1 MVRDMTTGNS
11 AKQILK
17 FSLPLLIGTVF
28 QQFYNMVDSIIVG
41 KFLGTQPFA
50 AVGMTGSITFFVLGL
65 VFGACSGFAIPVAQ
79 DFGAHDE
86 AGVRR
91 CVANIIHIGVIFGL
105 YPANQAE
112 KLPPVELMQDAYD
125 YLFWIFLGIGSLML
139 YNLLAGILRSLG
151 DGTTPLIFLILSS
164 LLNIG
169 LDVLLVWTLNVGVKG
184 AAIATVIAQLISGLG
199 CLVFMIRKFPM
210 LRLTR
215 KDLRPD
221 LPTIRRLSG
230 IGFPM
235 GLQFSIT
242 AIGSIILQKSVNA
255 LGTTIIASVS
265 AAAKVQN
272 LVVSPMDAFGVSM
285 ATFAGQNY
293 GAGRIDRVRRGVRQV
308 FWMLT
313 AYSLLALGIVYFSG
327 STIALLFVDA
337 SETEILACTQHFL
350 IMNGLFYI
358 PLGVIYVLRN
368 TLQGVG
374 FSKIAMLSGLFE
386 LVARSVMG
394 LFVVALDENGQMYPR
409 LIHWEDGK
417 TYEVDRILDVRP
429 APAARAGGQGDR
441 YTIRMNNQETHIFF
455 EHNSDYG
462 SAIPGRWFVERR
474 EA

>member
-105 YPANQAE
+105 VMTLATTLLTRQILVWMDTPE
-112 KLPPVELMQDAYD
+112 ELMQDAYD

-139 YNLLAGILRSLG
+139 YNLLAGILRALG
-151 DGTTPLIFLILSS
+151 DSTTPLIFLILSS

-169 LDVLLVWTLNVGVKG
+169 LDILLVWTLNVGVKG
-184 AAIATVIAQLISGLG
+184 AAIATVIAQLISGLC

-215 KDLRPD
+215 EDLRPD

-293 GAGRIDRVRRGVRQV
+293 GAGKIDRVRRGVRQV

-394 LFVVALDENGQMYPR
+394 LFVVPKFGFNAVCLAHPTAWIMADLILIVLYSILMKRLDGQ
-409 LIHWEDGK
+409 
-417 TYEVDRILDVRP
+417 P
-429 APAARAGGQGDR
+429 ARK
-441 YTIRMNNQETHIFF
+441 
-455 EHNSDYG
+455 
-462 SAIPGRWFVERR
+462 

>member
-105 YPANQAE
+105 VMTLATTLLTRQI
-112 KLPPVELMQDAYD
+112 LVWMDTPVELMQDAYD

-151 DGTTPLIFLILSS
+151 DSTTPLIFLILSS

-394 LFVVALDENGQMYPR
+394 LFVVPKFGFNAVCLAHPTAWIMADLILIVLYSILMKRLDGQ
-409 LIHWEDGK
+409 
-417 TYEVDRILDVRP
+417 P
-429 APAARAGGQGDR
+429 ARK
-441 YTIRMNNQETHIFF
+441 
-455 EHNSDYG
+455 
-462 SAIPGRWFVERR
+462 

>member
-105 YPANQAE
+105 VMTLATTLLTRQILVWMDTPE
-112 KLPPVELMQDAYD
+112 ELMQDAYD

-151 DGTTPLIFLILSS
+151 DSTTPLIFLILSS

-184 AAIATVIAQLISGLG
+184 AAIATVVSQLISGLG

-215 KDLRPD
+215 EDLRPD

-272 LVVSPMDAFGVSM
+272 LVISPMDAFGVSM

-394 LFVVALDENGQMYPR
+394 LFVVPKFGFNAVCLAHPTAWIMADLILIVLYSILMKRLDGQ
-409 LIHWEDGK
+409 
-417 TYEVDRILDVRP
+417 P
-429 APAARAGGQGDR
+429 ARK
-441 YTIRMNNQETHIFF
+441 
-455 EHNSDYG
+455 
-462 SAIPGRWFVERR
+462 

>member
-105 YPANQAE
+105 VMTLATTLLTRQILVWMDTPE
-112 KLPPVELMQDAYD
+112 ELMQDAYD

-151 DGTTPLIFLILSS
+151 DSTTPLIFLILSS

-199 CLVFMIRKFPM
+199 CLVFMIRRFPM

-293 GAGRIDRVRRGVRQV
+293 GAGKIDRVRRGVRQV

-394 LFVVALDENGQMYPR
+394 LFVVPKFGFNAVCLAHPTAWIMADLILIVLYSILMKRLDGQ
-409 LIHWEDGK
+409 
-417 TYEVDRILDVRP
+417 P
-429 APAARAGGQGDR
+429 ARK
-441 YTIRMNNQETHIFF
+441 
-455 EHNSDYG
+455 
-462 SAIPGRWFVERR
+462 

>member
-91 CVANIIHIGVIFGL
+91 CVASIIHIGVIFGL
-105 YPANQAE
+105 VMTLATTLLTRQILVWMDTPE
-112 KLPPVELMQDAYD
+112 ELMQDAYD

-151 DGTTPLIFLILSS
+151 DSTTPLIFLILSS

-215 KDLRPD
+215 EDLRPD

-293 GAGRIDRVRRGVRQV
+293 GAGKIDRVRRGVRQV

-394 LFVVALDENGQMYPR
+394 LFVVPKFGFNAVCLAHPTAWIMADLILIVLYSILMKRLDGQ
-409 LIHWEDGK
+409 
-417 TYEVDRILDVRP
+417 P
-429 APAARAGGQGDR
+429 ARK
-441 YTIRMNNQETHIFF
+441 
-455 EHNSDYG
+455 
-462 SAIPGRWFVERR
+462 

>member
-105 YPANQAE
+105 VMTLATTLLTRQILVWMDTPE
-112 KLPPVELMQDAYD
+112 ELMQDAYD

-139 YNLLAGILRSLG
+139 YNLLAGILRALG
-151 DGTTPLIFLILSS
+151 DSTTPLIFLILSS

-169 LDVLLVWTLNVGVKG
+169 LDILLVWTLNVGVKG
-184 AAIATVIAQLISGLG
+184 AAIATVIAQLISGLC

-272 LVVSPMDAFGVSM
+272 FVVSPMDAFGVSM

-293 GAGRIDRVRRGVRQV
+293 GAGKIDRVRRGVRQV
-308 FWMLT
+308 FLMLT
-313 AYSLLALGIVYFSG
+313 AYSLLALGIVYFFG

-350 IMNGLFYI
+350 VMNGLFYI
-358 PLGVIYVLRN
+358 PLGVIYALRN

-394 LFVVALDENGQMYPR
+394 LFVVPKFGFSAVCLAHPSAWVMADLILIALYSILMKRLDGQ
-409 LIHWEDGK
+409 
-417 TYEVDRILDVRP
+417 P
-429 APAARAGGQGDR
+429 ARK
-441 YTIRMNNQETHIFF
+441 
-455 EHNSDYG
+455 
-462 SAIPGRWFVERR
+462 

>member
-105 YPANQAE
+105 VMTLATTLLTRQILVWMDTPE
-112 KLPPVELMQDAYD
+112 ELMQDAYD

-151 DGTTPLIFLILSS
+151 DSTTPLIFLILSS

-293 GAGRIDRVRRGVRQV
+293 GAGKIDRVRRGVRQV

-394 LFVVALDENGQMYPR
+394 LFVVPKFGFNAVCLAHPTAWIMADLILIVLYSILMKRLDGQ
-409 LIHWEDGK
+409 
-417 TYEVDRILDVRP
+417 P
-429 APAARAGGQGDR
+429 ARK
-441 YTIRMNNQETHIFF
+441 
-455 EHNSDYG
+455 
-462 SAIPGRWFVERR
+462 

>member
-105 YPANQAE
+105 VMTLATTLLTRQILVWMDTPE
-112 KLPPVELMQDAYD
+112 ELMQDAYD

-151 DGTTPLIFLILSS
+151 DSTTPLIFLILSS

-215 KDLRPD
+215 EDLRPD

-293 GAGRIDRVRRGVRQV
+293 GAGKIDRVRRGVRQV

-394 LFVVALDENGQMYPR
+394 LFVVPKFGFNAVCLAHPTAWIMADLILIVLYSILMKRLDGQPAR
-409 LIHWEDGK
+409 K
-417 TYEVDRILDVRP
+417 EV
-429 APAARAGGQGDR
+429 
-441 YTIRMNNQETHIFF
+441 
-455 EHNSDYG
+455 
-462 SAIPGRWFVERR
+462 
-474 EA
+474 

>member
-105 YPANQAE
+105 VMTLATTLLTRQILVWMDTPE
-112 KLPPVELMQDAYD
+112 ELMQDAYD

-151 DGTTPLIFLILSS
+151 DSTTPLIFLILSS

-293 GAGRIDRVRRGVRQV
+293 GAGKIDRVRRGVRQV

-394 LFVVALDENGQMYPR
+394 LFVVPKFGFNAVCLAHPTAWIMADLILIVLYSILMKRLDGQ
-409 LIHWEDGK
+409 L
-417 TYEVDRILDVRP
+417 VRK
-429 APAARAGGQGDR
+429 
-441 YTIRMNNQETHIFF
+441 E
-455 EHNSDYG
+455 S
-462 SAIPGRWFVERR
+462 
-474 EA
+474 

>member
-105 YPANQAE
+105 VMTLATTLLTRQILVWMDTPE
-112 KLPPVELMQDAYD
+112 ELMQDAYD

-151 DGTTPLIFLILSS
+151 DSTTPLIFLILSS

-215 KDLRPD
+215 EDLRPD

-230 IGFPM
+230 VGFPM

-293 GAGRIDRVRRGVRQV
+293 GAGKIDRVRRGVRQV

-394 LFVVALDENGQMYPR
+394 LFVVPKFGFNAVCLAHPTAWIMADLILIVLYSILMKRLDGQ
-409 LIHWEDGK
+409 
-417 TYEVDRILDVRP
+417 P
-429 APAARAGGQGDR
+429 ARK
-441 YTIRMNNQETHIFF
+441 
-455 EHNSDYG
+455 
-462 SAIPGRWFVERR
+462 

>member
-105 YPANQAE
+105 VMTLATTLLTRQILVWMDTPE
-112 KLPPVELMQDAYD
+112 ELMQDAYD

-151 DGTTPLIFLILSS
+151 DSTTPLIFLILSS

-199 CLVFMIRKFPM
+199 CLVFMFRKFPM

-293 GAGRIDRVRRGVRQV
+293 GAGKIDRVRRGVRQV

-394 LFVVALDENGQMYPR
+394 LFVVPKFGFNAVCLAHPTAWIMADLILIVLYSILMKRLDGQ
-409 LIHWEDGK
+409 
-417 TYEVDRILDVRP
+417 P
-429 APAARAGGQGDR
+429 ARK
-441 YTIRMNNQETHIFF
+441 
-455 EHNSDYG
+455 
-462 SAIPGRWFVERR
+462 

>member
-105 YPANQAE
+105 VMTLATTLLTRQILVWMDTPE
-112 KLPPVELMQDAYD
+112 ELMQDAYD

-151 DGTTPLIFLILSS
+151 DSTTPLIFLILSS

-215 KDLRPD
+215 EDLRPD

-394 LFVVALDENGQMYPR
+394 LFVVPKFGFNAVCLAHPTAWIMADLILIALYSILMKRLDGQ
-409 LIHWEDGK
+409 
-417 TYEVDRILDVRP
+417 P
-429 APAARAGGQGDR
+429 ARK
-441 YTIRMNNQETHIFF
+441 
-455 EHNSDYG
+455 
-462 SAIPGRWFVERR
+462 

>member
-41 KFLGTQPFA
+41 RFLGTQPFA

-105 YPANQAE
+105 VMTLATTLLTRQILVWMDTPE
-112 KLPPVELMQDAYD
+112 ELMQDAYD

-151 DGTTPLIFLILSS
+151 DSTTPLIFLILSS

-215 KDLRPD
+215 EDLRPD

-394 LFVVALDENGQMYPR
+394 LFVVPKFGFNAVCLAHPTAWIMADLILIVLYSILMKRLDGQ
-409 LIHWEDGK
+409 
-417 TYEVDRILDVRP
+417 P
-429 APAARAGGQGDR
+429 ARK
-441 YTIRMNNQETHIFF
+441 
-455 EHNSDYG
+455 
-462 SAIPGRWFVERR
+462 